1 MYYTLLNL
9 RLSNTPFH
17 ELTVRSTQKGVG
29 RREVRAP
36 GRSWK
41 EQRDGPRGPP
51 KTNPSSMKMCKPTW
65 MTMTTGEQALTTDS
79 FPTVEK
85 RRFYPLN
92 RNSSNVRRETPP
104 RYEGNSSRY
113 LPHKCLRRNLTAQ
126 TWSVALPDSC
136 ICDWVGEMW
145 WKNGGLFQLLQHV
158 SQVPSQ
164 TKKWTFTLQ
173 GHLRTSWEAQ

>member
-51 KTNPSSMKMCKPTW
+51 KTNPSSMKMRKPKW
-65 MTMTTGEQALTTDS
+65 PWPQVNRPPPLTLS
-79 FPTVEK
+79 
-85 RRFYPLN
+85 PLWKQTILPFK
-92 RNSSNVRRETPP
+92 SQLLQCE
-104 RYEGNSSRY
+104 EGNSSSMWGKQFKIFTTQM
-113 LPHKCLRRNLTAQ
+113 PPKE
-126 TWSVALPDSC
+126 PDVTDL
-136 ICDWVGEMW
+136 ICSAAWQLHMW
-145 WKNGGLFQLLQHV
+145 LSGGNV
-158 SQVPSQ
+158 V
-164 TKKWTFTLQ
+164 KKWWPF
-173 GHLRTSWEAQ
+173 SASPAC